1 MAEVRSTWKGR
12 LKLSLVTAA
21 VRLAP
26 AVSETGRIRFN
37 QLNSKTGNRVR
48 QHLVDAE
55 TGEDVNRE
63 DIVKGYEY
71 SKGRYVEVGEA
82 ELDKVK
88 LETTHTI
95 DIERFVDAA
104 EINQIYRNMPYY
116 VMPD

>member
-26 AVSETGRIRFN
+26 ATSETGRIRFN

-48 QHLVDAE
+48 QQLIDAE
-55 TGEDVNRE
+55 SGDEVPRE

-71 SKGRYVEVGEA
+71 SKEIGRAHV
-82 ELDKVK
+82 
-88 LETTHTI
+88 
-95 DIERFVDAA
+95 
-104 EINQIYRNMPYY
+104 
-116 VMPD
+116 